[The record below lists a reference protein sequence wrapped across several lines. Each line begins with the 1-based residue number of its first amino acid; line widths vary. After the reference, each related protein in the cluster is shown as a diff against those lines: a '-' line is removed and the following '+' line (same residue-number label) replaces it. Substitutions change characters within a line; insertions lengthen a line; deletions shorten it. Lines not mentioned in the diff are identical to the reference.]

1 MLDQAMNALSEL
13 RILDRGEIG
22 AGIFVGKDPASS
34 RIVRTHAA
42 DGRDADPHSGSVRRV
57 GDDGMQAQST
67 CPRLP
72 AFAGRV
78 VSQPGIEIPGHATI
92 SADPQAGWINAC
104 IDRSGFTGSPRFDH
118 PDVVEF
124 QPAAFRKLYALF
136 RLMPALTKVVA
147 ITQEHAEEITI
158 IGSKQAAAIAL
169 IEGGIVDTVTRK
181 PGGLD
186 IPCLPIARV

>member
-13 RILDRGEIG
+13 RICDREETG
-22 AGIFVGKDPASS
+22 AGVLVGKDPASS
-34 RIVRTHAA
+34 RIVCTHAA

-72 AFAGRV
+72 TLAGRV

-104 IDRSGFTGSPRFDH
+104 VDCSGFTGSPRFDH

-124 QPAAFRKLYALF
+124 HPAAFRKLYAL
-136 RLMPALTKVVA
+136 LLLIPSLTKLV
-147 ITQEHAEEITI
+147 
-158 IGSKQAAAIAL
+158 
-169 IEGGIVDTVTRK
+169 
-181 PGGLD
+181 
-186 IPCLPIARV
+186 